1 MRIAIDYTPAVRQ
14 QAGIGR
20 FTRELTA
27 AVVSHPSDHDFV
39 LLGPVGSRPPEGLVR
54 SAVRSAGS
62 SPQGEGRSP
71 SVHWTTLP
79 ASERI
84 MGGVWHRLKLPI
96 PIEWFTGPVDLFH
109 ATDYLAPPCR
119 AARPVVTVHD
129 LSFLRHPEFADP
141 RLARFL
147 SATVPKSVHR
157 AALVLAD
164 SEFTRTE
171 ILSLLSVSPSRVK
184 VVYGGVSPDFQPSA
198 SAEAAHAI
206 LETYG
211 LQQPYVLFVARLEPR
226 KNIASLLRAYQ
237 LLVQRKQSIGPLVI
251 GGGRGWLY
259 EPLFQLAAG
268 LGLQDHVRF
277 LGHVPDAHLPAL
289 LSLASVFVYPS
300 HYEGFGL
307 PPLEAM
313 ACGAP
318 VVASDASC
326 LPEVLG
332 DAALLVPP
340 LDVEGLSRAIN
351 RVQTD
356 AALAGELRLR
366 GYQRAAHYTWQ
377 SSAGQLLRAYEAA
390 GA

>member
-1 MRIAIDYTPAVRQ
+1 MRIAIDYIPAMRQ

-27 AVVSHPSDHDFV
+27 AVLAQPSDHDFV
-39 LLGPVGSRPPEGLVR
+39 LLGPAQSSPPQGLVR
-54 SAVRSAGS
+54 SAGFSPLAG
-62 SPQGEGRSP
+62 GAGRSP
-71 SVHWTTLP
+71 SVRWATLP

-84 MGGVWHRLKLPI
+84 MGGVWHRLRLPV
-96 PIEWFTGPVDLFH
+96 PIEWFTGPADLFH
-109 ATDYLAPPCR
+109 ATDFLAPPCR
-119 AARPVVTVHD
+119 SARPVVTVHD

-147 SATVPKSVHR
+147 SATVPRSVQR

-171 ILSLLSVSPSRVK
+171 IMSLLNVSPSKIK
-184 VVYGGVSPDFQPSA
+184 VVYGGVSPDFQPSD
-198 SAEAAHAI
+198 SPEAAHGI
-206 LETYG
+206 LATYG
-211 LQQPYVLFVARLEPR
+211 LHQPYVLFVARLEPR

-237 LLVQRKQSIGPLVI
+237 LLVHRRQDPGPLVI
-251 GGGRGWLY
+251 GGGRGWLC
-259 EPLFQLAAG
+259 EPLFQLAAS
-268 LGLQDHVRF
+268 LGLQDRVRF
-277 LGHVPDAHLPAL
+277 LGHLPDAHLPAL

-332 DAALLVPP
+332 DAALFVPP
-340 LDVEGLSRAIN
+340 LDVEGLAQAIS
-351 RVQTD
+351 RVQAD
-356 AALAGELRLR
+356 QGLAGDLRLR
-366 GYQRAAHYTWQ
+366 GYERAARYTWQ
-377 SSAGQLLRAYEAA
+377 SSATQLLGAYEAA
-390 GA
+390 CA